1 MQAGSKLKIIGGR
14 TMLGQIAT
22 FMDTLHISYDE
33 AVNIIPYR
41 NILIMLKDK
50 MREASGDIVHRVSG
64 KEMAGRR
71 NKNK

>member
-1 MQAGSKLKIIGGR
+1 MQSGSKSKMIGGR
-14 TMLGQIAT
+14 TLLGRIAT
-22 FMDTLHISYDE
+22 FMDNLHISYDE

-41 NILIMLKDK
+41 NMVIMSKDK
-50 MREASGDIVHRVSG
+50 MHEASGDIVHRVSG